1 MAVTSSASTNGDD
14 SYILID
20 SNAEAMSANKDFLET
35 IGDEVDSLSA
45 DMRTISLDIHDH
57 PELQFKEFHAHKV
70 LTEYLNKQAGWV
82 VTPSAYNI
90 GTAFVAVYDSRKK
103 GPVVSYN
110 AEYDALKG
118 IGHACGHNLIAI
130 MSTVGALATAR
141 IMEKM
146 SIAGKVVLF
155 GTPAEEGGGGKIKL
169 LNAGAY
175 KDNNVDI
182 SLISHPG
189 ISPDAALVRTAAYT
203 AFKVEYFGKEAHAAA
218 GESGN
223 PLCPRCLT
231 QYKLSLT
238 FSQRP
243 WDGINAL
250 DALITAYNA
259 ISVLRQQTQPG
270 DIIQGMITD
279 GGLRPNI
286 IHAHA
291 AGSFVV
297 RSSSRARVEGLMQ
310 RVHACFE
317 AGATATGAELK
328 LIPGGSYDDLSPNRA
343 LGRSYRHFFNRLGG
357 NIVKGD
363 VDILE
368 SPTTASSDQGNISYA
383 MPSIQ
388 PSCWIRSEDEEG
400 KQLGGP
406 HTPDFERAARSEEAH
421 SLAMRVAKALTAT
434 AVDVLTRPEL
444 LAEAKKEFD
453 EMKRMDEMSRA
464 SVKPTK

>member
-1 MAVTSSASTNGDD
+1 MAGASSASTDGDD

-20 SNAEAMSANKDFLET
+20 SNAEAMSANKDFLEA
-35 IGDEVDSLSA
+35 IGNEIDSLSA
-45 DMRTISLDIHDH
+45 DMRTISLEIHDH

-70 LTEYLNKQAGWV
+70 LTEYLSKQAGWV

-90 GTAFVAVYDSRKK
+90 ATAFVAVYDSRKK

-146 SIAGKVVLF
+146 SIGGKVVLF

-169 LNAGAY
+169 LDAGAY

-218 GESGN
+218 
-223 PLCPRCLT
+223 
-231 QYKLSLT
+231 
-238 FSQRP
+238 
-243 WDGINAL
+243 
-250 DALITAYNA
+250 AYNA

-297 RSSSRARVEGLMQ
+297 RSSSRARVEVLKQ
-310 RVHACFE
+310 RVYACFE

-328 LIPGGSYDDLSPNRA
+328 IIPGGSYDDLMPNRA

-388 PSCWIRSEDEEG
+388 PSCWIRSEDKEG

-406 HTPDFERAARSEEAH
+406 HTPDFEKAARSEEAH
-421 SLAMRVAKALTAT
+421 GLAMRVAKALTAT

-444 LAEAKKEFD
+444 LTEAKKEFD

-464 SVKPTK
+464 SIKPTK

>member
-1 MAVTSSASTNGDD
+1 MADASSVRIDGDN

-20 SNAEAMSANKDFLET
+20 SNAEAMSANKDFLEA
-35 IGDEVDSLSA
+35 IGNEIDSLSA
-45 DMRTISLDIHDH
+45 DMRTISLEIHDH

-70 LTEYLNKQAGWV
+70 LTEYLSKQAGWV

-90 GTAFVAVYDSRKK
+90 ATAFVAVYDSRKK

-146 SIAGKVVLF
+146 SIGGNVVLF

-203 AFKVEYFGKEAHAAA
+203 AFKVEYFGRAAHAAA
-218 GESGN
+218 
-223 PLCPRCLT
+223 
-231 QYKLSLT
+231 
-238 FSQRP
+238 RP

-279 GGLRPNI
+279 GGVRPNI

-297 RSSSRARVEGLMQ
+297 RSSSRARVEALMQ

-317 AGATATGAELK
+317 AGATATGATLK
-328 LIPGGSYDDLSPNRA
+328 IIPGGSYDDLIPNRA

-368 SPTTASSDQGNISYA
+368 SPTMASSDQGNISYA

-406 HTPDFERAARSEEAH
+406 HTPDFEKAARSEEAH
-421 SLAMRVAKALTAT
+421 GLAMRVAKALTAT

-464 SVKPTK
+464 DIKPIK

>member
-1 MAVTSSASTNGDD
+1 MAVASSASIDGDD

-20 SNAEAMSANKDFLET
+20 SNAEAMSANKDFLEA
-35 IGDEVDSLSA
+35 IGNEIDSLSG
-45 DMRTISLDIHDH
+45 DMRTISLEIHDH

-70 LTEYLNKQAGWV
+70 LTEYLSKQAGWA

-90 GTAFVAVYDSRKK
+90 ATAFVAVYDTGKK

-141 IMEKM
+141 IMDKM
-146 SIAGKVVLF
+146 SIGGKVVLF

-189 ISPDAALVRTAAYT
+189 ISPDAAL
-203 AFKVEYFGKEAHAAA
+203 
-218 GESGN
+218 
-223 PLCPRCLT
+223 
-231 QYKLSLT
+231 
-238 FSQRP
+238 RP

-270 DIIQGMITD
+270 DIVQGMITD

-297 RSSSRARVEGLMQ
+297 RSSSRARVEALKQ
-310 RVHACFE
+310 RVYACFE

-328 LIPGGSYDDLSPNRA
+328 IIPGGSYDDLMPNRA

-406 HTPDFERAARSEEAH
+406 HTPDFEKATRSEESH
-421 SLAMRVAKALTAT
+421 GLAMRVAKALTAT

-453 EMKRMDEMSRA
+453 DMKQMDEMSRA
-464 SVKPTK
+464 SIQPTK